1 MSFFINKDSQFI
13 SWSNFLLYESF
24 RPQEIAF
31 GTNEKCNNKKF
42 HSTDEIVFTFFTIFD
57 YYFIVIFNREDS
69 ELGFGIAEEF
79 SAVPSDFSEKRLKK
93 MDSIQTP
100 KIFSY
105 ILFVALEMFKQ
116 YRPDKIK
123 FQATATTF
131 DKYKLL
137 VRNKTFLNILKDQG
151 YEYLGNFDNFY
162 CFEFIDDKSID
173 IH

>member
-1 MSFFINKDSQFI
+1 MSFFIKKDSQFI

-24 RPQEIAF
+24 RPQEILF

-42 HSTDEIVFTFFTIFD
+42 YDQDKILFTFFTIFD

-116 YRPDKIK
+116 FEPKEIK
-123 FQATATTF
+123 FRATATTF
-131 DKYKLL
+131 DMHQLL
-137 VRNKTFLNILKDQG
+137 VKNKTFLNILKQEG
-151 YEYLGNFDNFY
+151 YFYKGQFDYYYWFD
-162 CFEFIDDKSID
+162 FIDDKSID
-173 IH
+173 NH